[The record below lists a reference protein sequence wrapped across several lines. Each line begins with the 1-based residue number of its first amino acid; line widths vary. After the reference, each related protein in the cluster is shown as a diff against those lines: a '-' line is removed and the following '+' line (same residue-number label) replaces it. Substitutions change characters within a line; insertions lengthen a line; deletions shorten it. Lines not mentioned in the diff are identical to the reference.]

1 MRPNNFS
8 SEPRRMSMDGVPLVR
23 GTTLR
28 HFAGYP
34 ELLGTVVMDGMGSSE
49 RQMAEFTDK
58 AGNKFYADI
67 RTGTLYSLS
76 GGTCLSSTRIHLVH
90 RPKATGRKV
99 PAKFY
104 KEGEGAADAPE
115 APAGEDEL

>member
-49 RQMAEFTDK
+49 RQMAEFIDRR
-58 AGNKFYADI
+58 GEKFFADI
-67 RTGTLYSLS
+67 RTGTLYTFA
-76 GGTCLSSTRIHLVH
+76 GCTCLSSTRIRLAR
-90 RPKATGRKV
+90 RPKATGRKI

-115 APAGEDEL
+115 APAGEDDA

>member
-1 MRPNNFS
+1 MKQNKFPS
-8 SEPRRMSMDGVPLVR
+8 SPRRTSVDGVPLVQ

-34 ELLGTVVMDGMGSSE
+34 EFLGIVVMDGMGSSE
-49 RQMAEFTDK
+49 RQMSEFTDK
-58 AGNKFYADI
+58 KGGKFFADI
-67 RTGTLYSLS
+67 RTGTLYDF
-76 GGTCLSSTRIHLVH
+76 TTCACLSSTRMHLAR
-90 RPKATGRKV
+90 RPKASGRRI

-115 APAGEDEL
+115 APAVEDEA